1 MLNKICQEK
10 SLLPFQPEQ
19 IPYRGVV
26 LFGASLAAFPLLFIK
41 PPDKRGELP
50 YNLK

>member
-1 MLNKICQEK
+1 
-10 SLLPFQPEQ
+10 
-19 IPYRGVV
+19 
-26 LFGASLAAFPLLFIK
+26 LFGSDEIRVGDAQEREPSVFPLLFIK